1 MSVDS
6 LNTNHESEE
15 FIKLKKSLFRVL
27 LNKEVIDFE
36 YLDTNTTNADDT
48 RQSYKSISLISKRN
62 NTASVGLRV
71 RKAPLIKNTNRGM
84 NSSF

>member
-1 MSVDS
+1 M
-6 LNTNHESEE
+6 NTNHESEE

-27 LNKEVIDFE
+27 LNKEVINFE
-36 YLDTNTTNADDT
+36 YLDTSTTKADET
-48 RQSYKSISLISKRN
+48 RQSYRSRSLISQRN

-71 RKAPLIKNTNRGM
+71 RKAPLIKNANRGM